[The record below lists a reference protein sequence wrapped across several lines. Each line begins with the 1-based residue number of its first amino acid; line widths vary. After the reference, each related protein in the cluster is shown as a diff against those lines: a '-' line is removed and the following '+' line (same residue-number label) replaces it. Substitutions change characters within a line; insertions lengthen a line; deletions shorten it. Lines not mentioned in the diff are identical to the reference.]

1 MLVRGNIMPLT
12 KKEIGRSRWKICI
25 ALLIAWIA
33 LNMLV
38 AGPARRRHSV
48 SQQKATG
55 LAAYDGEA
63 AWDPEHL
70 WRQTSISGLLNSPNA
85 RYQPARFHYEPPE
98 HAGGTPRDLDKSP
111 ETAPKVI
118 HTSALEMEVKDPAE
132 CAENI
137 RELAERLGGSMASSE
152 VRGTDGAGIVV
163 RIPTARFEGA
173 RTAIRKLALRVDSE
187 KADAGDVTRD
197 YVDRQARLRNLRAQ
211 EEQYLATLR
220 HAGSITDTLAVT
232 AKINEVRGDIEKDQ
246 AEFATLSRQIAT
258 VAITVTLRTE
268 AEARVMG
275 IHWRPLL
282 ELKLAMRDGLESLTD
297 YLGAIMAALF
307 RLPAVILWLA
317 TITWTTV
324 IGWRIARWIWRR
336 FFVGENA
343 RLETHST

>member
-1 MLVRGNIMPLT
+1 M
-12 KKEIGRSRWKICI
+12 
-25 ALLIAWIA
+25 
-33 LNMLV
+33 
-38 AGPARRRHSV
+38 
-48 SQQKATG
+48 
-55 LAAYDGEA
+55 
-63 AWDPEHL
+63 
-70 WRQTSISGLLNSPNA
+70 
-85 RYQPARFHYEPPE
+85 
-98 HAGGTPRDLDKSP
+98 DKSP

-137 RELAERLGGSMASSE
+137 RELAERLDGSMASSE

-163 RIPTARFEGA
+163 RIPTARFEEA

-211 EEQYLATLR
+211 EEQYLAILR

-297 YLGAIMAALF
+297 YLDAIMAALF

-317 TITWTTV
+317 TITWITV
-324 IGWRIARWIWRR
+324 IGRRIARWIWRR